1 MSTNWPT
8 VELDPITQLRAVQA
22 SLPGSYLEERVL
34 DVPFDRLWELVD
46 DLERFVPMIDPLV
59 RRMEVLSR
67 DGEHVEARTSILKL
81 EGELRRGFMWMQSR
95 PGAGRL
101 FLVGTAAVPVDDTRT
116 RLAHMEGMRFP
127 GARVLRPCFRRTV
140 RWDLRGIQRLTERS

>member
-8 VELDPITQLRAVQA
+8 VELDPITQLRAVHA

-34 DVPFDRLWELVD
+34 DVPFDRLWDLVD
-46 DLERFVPMIDPLV
+46 DLETFVPTIDPFV
-59 RRMEVLSR
+59 RRMKVLSR
-67 DGEHVEARTSILKL
+67 DGEHVEARSDLL
-81 EGELRRGFMWMQSR
+81 HLDGELRRGFLWMQSR
-95 PGAGRL
+95 TGAGRL

-127 GARVLRPCFRRTV
+127 GARVLRPWFRRTV
-140 RWDLRGIQRLTERS
+140 RWDLRGIERLTDSG